1 MQNEQKQQLHNIRH
15 SAEHILA
22 EAMYNLFP
30 GVKMAMGPATED
42 GFYGDFDMPE
52 GVVVSVDDL
61 PKLEAEMKRIIDK
74 RLPLTKKEISA
85 KEARELFKG
94 NEYKQEWIDA
104 IEARGEKISVYWTG
118 DEFVDLCAGPHANYT
133 NEIKAFKLLS
143 VAGAYWHGDSKNKM
157 LTRIYG
163 TAFASKQELADYLT
177 MLEEA
182 KKRDHRKLGKEMDLF
197 HFEPEYAP
205 GSVFWHDKGYF
216 VYRSLIE
223 YIRKRQ
229 QANGYIEV
237 VTPAVMDRCLWETS
251 GHWEKYGEHNYS
263 GSTEDGK
270 IFCIKP
276 MSCPGGLLIY
286 KQGIKSYKDLPLRMA
301 EFGKVYRFEPSG
313 SLMGLMRVREFTQ
326 DDAHIFCTPEQME
339 EECITTLKLVLE
351 IYKDFNFNDVKIYL
365 STRPEKRIG
374 SDEIWDICENSLK
387 NALNTN
393 GFKFEINEGEGAFYG
408 PKLEFILKDAI
419 GREWQCGTIQVDM
432 NLPSRFDIS
441 YIGEDGEKHQPV
453 MLHRALFGSIERFMG
468 ILIENYTGRFPVWLA
483 PVQVK
488 LLPVSEKTLG
498 YAKDVMAKLTKEG
511 VRCELDDKD
520 EKIGYKIRTAQ
531 LEKVPFMLILGEKE
545 AEAGNISVRDRDGEQ
560 KNGIALSDLIANIK
574 KQNETRSLKLWD

>member
-1 MQNEQKQQLHNIRH
+1 MQDEQKQQLHNIRH

>member
-104 IEARGEKISVYWTG
+104 IEARGENISVYWTG

-163 TAFASKQELADYLT
+163 TAFPSKQELADYLT

-216 VYRSLIE
+216 VYRSLVE

-498 YAKDVMAKLTKEG
+498 YAKDIMAKLVKEG

-531 LEKVPFMLILGEKE
+531 LEKVPFMLVLGEKE

>member
-30 GVKMAMGPATED
+30 GVKMAMGPATDD

-339 EECITTLKLVLE
+339 DECITTLKLVLE

>member
-1 MQNEQKQQLHNIRH
+1 
-15 SAEHILA
+15 
-22 EAMYNLFP
+22 MYNLFP

-104 IEARGEKISVYWTG
+104 IEARGENISVYWTG

-163 TAFASKQELADYLT
+163 TAFPSKQELADYLT

-216 VYRSLIE
+216 VYRSLVE

-498 YAKDVMAKLTKEG
+498 YAKDIMAKLVKEG

-531 LEKVPFMLILGEKE
+531 LEKVPFMLVLGEKE

>member
-1 MQNEQKQQLHNIRH
+1 MQDEQKQQLHNIRH

-30 GVKMAMGPATED
+30 GVKMAMGPATDD

-85 KEARELFKG
+85 KEARELFEG

>member
-1 MQNEQKQQLHNIRH
+1 M
-15 SAEHILA
+15 
-22 EAMYNLFP
+22 
-30 GVKMAMGPATED
+30 
-42 GFYGDFDMPE
+42 
-52 GVVVSVDDL
+52 
-61 PKLEAEMKRIIDK
+61 
-74 RLPLTKKEISA
+74 
-85 KEARELFKG
+85 
-94 NEYKQEWIDA
+94 
-104 IEARGEKISVYWTG
+104 
-118 DEFVDLCAGPHANYT
+118 
-133 NEIKAFKLLS
+133 S